1 MGFHVDTRNVTP
13 RYHGKKLNLRPSR
26 TAADRDSP
34 ILLYSDVQ
42 SDEFYGATQLYWLHG
57 VLIFAVYNEGI
68 TRPS

>member
-42 SDEFYGATQLYWLHG
+42 SDEFYGATQLDWLHG